1 MTKPASGTV
10 RRTALQISEELALL
24 GANLGSGSD
33 LDTSFV
39 TLSTLKEKLDAALDI
54 FDGVD
59 MAAVRAKSL
68 RLSSLFLDLVAE
80 KCAGFGLRAI
90 TARDNPQRGSHVALA
105 HADGFAIM
113 QALIRRK
120 VIGDFRAPDVM
131 RFGLTPLYLRYRD
144 VWDAVEGLSQVLR
157 RGEWKSAEL
166 GRRTRVT

>member
-1 MTKPASGTV
+1 MNPGLVGWWGHEQPFDFAEGYSPAAGMRRTLSGTGP
-10 RRTALQISEELALL
+10 IL
-24 GANLGSGSD
+24 GFA
-33 LDTSFV
+33 T
-39 TLSTLKEKLDAALDI
+39 LDAALDI

-113 QALIRRK
+113 QALIRRN

-144 VWDAVEGLSQVLR
+144 VWDAVEALSQVLR
-157 RGEWKSAEL
+157 HGEWKSAEL
-166 GRRTRVT
+166 GRRARVT